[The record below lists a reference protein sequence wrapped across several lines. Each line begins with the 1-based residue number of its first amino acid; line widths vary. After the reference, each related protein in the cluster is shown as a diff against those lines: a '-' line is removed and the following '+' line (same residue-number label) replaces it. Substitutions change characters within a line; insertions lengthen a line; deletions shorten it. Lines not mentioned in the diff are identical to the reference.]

1 MQKNPFMVPPRG
13 PGRLQREV
21 VCALTVVTRAFGPAL
36 RQTREEETEKFW
48 LNLLELLRD
57 GTDALIAD
65 MRARRLS

>member
-1 MQKNPFMVPPRG
+1 MID
-13 PGRLQREV
+13 LS
-21 VCALTVVTRAFGPAL
+21 ALSPDKAEIVRAFAADL

-65 MRARRLS
+65 MRAGRLS